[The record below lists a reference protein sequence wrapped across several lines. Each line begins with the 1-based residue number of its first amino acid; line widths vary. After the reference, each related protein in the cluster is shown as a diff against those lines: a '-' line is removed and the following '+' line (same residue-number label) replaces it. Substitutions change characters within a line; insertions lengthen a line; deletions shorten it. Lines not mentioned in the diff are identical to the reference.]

1 MAAESG
7 ADVYHGAPRCLRG
20 LIILSQ
26 WTDPADS
33 ARNIEWTRAFFDAM
47 QPLFDRGVYA
57 NNLGD
62 EGEDRVQAAY
72 GANYDRLLALKNKY
86 DPTNLFSFNQNIR
99 PTAQSGAAC

>member
-33 ARNIEWTRAFFDAM
+33 ARNIEWTRV
-47 QPLFDRGVYA
+47 L
-57 NNLGD
+57 
-62 EGEDRVQAAY
+62 
-72 GANYDRLLALKNKY
+72 
-86 DPTNLFSFNQNIR
+86 
-99 PTAQSGAAC
+99 